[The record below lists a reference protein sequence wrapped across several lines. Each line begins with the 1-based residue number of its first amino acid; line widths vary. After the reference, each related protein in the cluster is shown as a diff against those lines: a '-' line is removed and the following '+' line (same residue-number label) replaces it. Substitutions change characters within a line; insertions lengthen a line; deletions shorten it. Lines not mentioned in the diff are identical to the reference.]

1 MLSLLLVTSSASALV
16 VAPRSVVTHKL
27 RGGDVKNMD
36 FFKQFMPKS
45 LPTDAPVTTTVY
57 FDMTIGNPLTLTLTL
72 TLTLNPNPH
81 MTIGNP

>member
-1 MLSLLLVTSSASALV
+1 MLSLLLVTSSTSALV
-16 VAPRSVVTHKL
+16 VAPRKILLPNLVDHKL

-57 FDMTIGNPLTLTLTL
+57 FDMTIGNP
-72 TLTLNPNPH
+72 
-81 MTIGNP
+81 

>member
-1 MLSLLLVTSSASALV
+1 MLSLLLVTSTSASALV

-72 TLTLNPNPH
+72 TLNPNPH

>member
-1 MLSLLLVTSSASALV
+1 
-16 VAPRSVVTHKL
+16 
-27 RGGDVKNMD
+27 
-36 FFKQFMPKS
+36 
-45 LPTDAPVTTTVY
+45 VTTTVY

>member
-1 MLSLLLVTSSASALV
+1 MLSLLLVTSSTSALV
-16 VAPRSVVTHKL
+16 VAPRSQLVTHKL

-57 FDMTIGNPLTLTLTL
+57 FDMTIGNP
-72 TLTLNPNPH
+72 
-81 MTIGNP
+81 

>member
-1 MLSLLLVTSSASALV
+1 MLLATFDRRIRAQFSDAMLSLLLVTTTSSASALV

-57 FDMTIGNPLTLTLTL
+57 FDMTIGNP
-72 TLTLNPNPH
+72 
-81 MTIGNP
+81 

>member
-1 MLSLLLVTSSASALV
+1 MLFVSCLLTSSASALV
-16 VAPRSVVTHKL
+16 VAPRGAVTHKL

-57 FDMTIGNPLTLTLTL
+57 FDMTIGMNPI
-72 TLTLNPNPH
+72 PNPY
-81 MTIGNP
+81 PYPEPEPEPYPP